1 MHTSFWSRSIWCSC
15 RNRKS
20 FIPIRDCR
28 HKIRTT
34 VQPSKFRILTVMVM
48 NEIVEC
54 HTSENYHF
62 CFHMGYFFI
71 LYRIPHFIFSNTID
85 LSVTL
90 RIDECLR
97 LNFSFRVLCPIP
109 ICHMGYFVGTTAH
122 KKINTLNFL
131 KIERSSMVLFIKNLQ
146 WLFFHVSS
154 SIFWSSLKK
163 HHNINAQ

>member
-1 MHTSFWSRSIWCSC
+1 VASSPRKVSMQCTLASEVEVSDVVVGTANHLYRLGIVGIKLGLRSNRANSASPLLCPRMKLWSAIQV
-15 RNRKS
+15 
-20 FIPIRDCR
+20 
-28 HKIRTT
+28 KI
-34 VQPSKFRILTVMVM
+34 I
-48 NEIVEC
+48 I
-54 HTSENYHF
+54 F

-71 LYRIPHFIFSNTID
+71 LYRISHFIFSNPID

-122 KKINTLNFL
+122 KRINTLNFL

-146 WLFFHVSS
+146 
-154 SIFWSSLKK
+154 
-163 HHNINAQ
+163 